1 MTPIQIARAR
11 RDKDANAMTEREL
24 ATARLCNF
32 LTSFADEHGLPA
44 AMAALDQA
52 RAELAK
58 RRSHE
63 AKEAGWIV

>member
-1 MTPIQIARAR
+1 VTPIQIARAR

>member
-1 MTPIQIARAR
+1 MTPLEISRAR
-11 RDKDANAMTEREL
+11 RDRDANARAEREL

-32 LTSFADEHGLPA
+32 VTSFADEHGLPA

-63 AKEAGWIV
+63 AKEAGWIG